1 MKNPSIMNSNTIQLV
16 KVKDDGKRSPLYKRA
31 NITLWEEKKK
41 KKRKKSDG
49 RETLSEIGPFRI
61 PNFEEED
68 ALALLLVP
76 LILRL
81 TSPIEEAFRGR
92 RETREGKSI

>member
-41 KKRKKSDG
+41 K
-49 RETLSEIGPFRI
+49 
-61 PNFEEED
+61 
-68 ALALLLVP
+68 
-76 LILRL
+76 
-81 TSPIEEAFRGR
+81 IEVDNIE
-92 RETREGKSI
+92 